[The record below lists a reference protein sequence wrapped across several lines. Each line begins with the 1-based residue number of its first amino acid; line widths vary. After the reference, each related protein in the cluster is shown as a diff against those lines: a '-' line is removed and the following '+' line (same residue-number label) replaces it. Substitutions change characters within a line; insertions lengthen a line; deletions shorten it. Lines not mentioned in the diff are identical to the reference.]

1 MDIRL
6 SYEKFVLT
14 DELILFQMVNDVDLQ
29 RRKNDKE
36 LLFSW

>member
-36 LLFSW
+36 LLFS